1 MNTFCDQHYIFET
14 AKTGVEKWL
23 NLSQGA
29 VRHIPA
35 KREMLDMRQRAKLF
49 GKKLSPA
56 VQDANDQFAQGEGEL
71 VKELLT

>member
-49 GKKLSPA
+49 GKIGM
-56 VQDANDQFAQGEGEL
+56 VQKGKGKRESTFTIE
-71 VKELLT
+71 